1 MADFFFFSPQEGM
14 LKSLQSSVESEE
26 SEWKQK
32 LERSES
38 DLEDLKRKNS
48 ALEESLKVV
57 RQAEEVKN
65 KEEEEEEED
74 EK

>member
-1 MADFFFFSPQEGM
+1 M

-32 LERSES
+32 LHKAES
-38 DLEDLKRKNS
+38 DLASTSSERDELARKNA

-57 RQAEEVKN
+57 TQAEEVN
-65 KEEEEEEED
+65 ND
-74 EK
+74 ERE

>member
-1 MADFFFFSPQEGM
+1 M